1 MNLSSRE
8 MDALRIGGI
17 LHDIGKIG
25 IPDSI
30 LKKEGPL
37 DPDER
42 RIMNTHPDVGYGIA
56 YPLKRTL
63 HQALD
68 IIRYHHEK
76 LDGSGYPD
84 GLRGEAICMVARI
97 MAVVD
102 CYDALISDRPY
113 RKAYEP
119 EKVRRMLR
127 KESIEGRLDGK
138 VVDALMAM
146 LDYQPKEEGG
156 QSS

>member
-8 MDALRIGGI
+8 LDALRIGGI

-25 IPDSI
+25 IPDAI
-30 LKKEGPL
+30 LKKEGGL
-37 DPDER
+37 DPDEWAV
-42 RIMNTHPDVGYGIA
+42 MKTHPDVGYQVA

-76 LDGSGYPD
+76 MDGSGYPD
-84 GLRGEAICMVARI
+84 GLKGEAICMVARI

-113 RKAYEP
+113 RKAFTP
-119 EKVRRMLR
+119 EEVRRLLQ
-127 KESIEGRLDGK
+127 KESTEGKLDGK